1 MSFRQLNLEM
11 QTLVV
16 DSSKNSRLEF
26 GCNYLGKDREEDF
39 MSFNIYGVGIWE
51 EIQMMRE
58 DYKGE
63 KADVK
68 EARKKKKKR
77 FSHTYTHTH
86 KSDNNIKN
94 KRKIQQERN
103 GEEP

>member
-1 MSFRQLNLEM
+1 MDLRCLWKNQLLMSFRQLNLEM

-68 EARKKKKKR
+68 EARKKKKKILT
-77 FSHTYTHTH
+77 HIHTHTQ
-86 KSDNNIKN
+86 K
-94 KRKIQQERN
+94 
-103 GEEP
+103 

>member
-68 EARKKKKKR
+68 EARKKKKR